1 MTVKYFETV
10 PEGSLVLLT
19 QHGYGLR
26 YDLSEVPTIG
36 AKAVGV
42 KSMDLRDDLIVRAAV
57 AADADLLAMIT
68 QRGSFKKMKVADIPL
83 TSRARRGVQV
93 LRELKSNPHRIAD
106 FTLIAAGRV
115 GVALEV
121 LTDRGKHHSILSDD
135 HPVSARY
142 SNGSFVL
149 DTDSEGVPVAMQ
161 PHPIPLTV

>member
-1 MTVKYFETV
+1 M
-10 PEGSLVLLT
+10 LVT

-42 KSMDLRDDLIVRAAV
+42 KSMDLRDDAIVRATIANET
-57 AADADLLAMIT
+57 DLLDMIT
-68 QRGSFKKMKVADIPL
+68 QRGSFKKMKVADIPV

-93 LRELKSNPHRIAD
+93 LRELKSHPHRVAD
-106 FTLIAAGRV
+106 YVLVAADAS
-115 GVALEV
+115 GVALDV

-142 SNGSFVL
+142 SNGSFVV
-149 DTDSEGVPVAMQ
+149 DTDTEGEPVAMQ
-161 PHPIPLTV
+161 VHPIPLTV